1 MAKYEVTGNILG
13 VKRGSVVE
21 FEGALPRPYAGR
33 VRKLPDNLQAKP
45 VGKAAQ
51 GTQSKK
57 QHPAPARRGTNSAT
71 RHRMLTVN
79 EVTEYLAQMD
89 QSVPAAM
96 GE

>member
-21 FEGALPRPYAGR
+21 FEGDVPRPYAGR

-51 GTQSKK
+51 GAQSKK
-57 QHPAPARRGTNSAT
+57 
-71 RHRMLTVN
+71 
-79 EVTEYLAQMD
+79 
-89 QSVPAAM
+89 
-96 GE
+96 